1 MNTTTI
7 QTPDGPMVVPVLA
20 ERRGLAVTLVPT
32 TTGGHAYTVTH
43 LESGRMV
50 GWGGV
55 GVSTLRQAL
64 AMLSVAEAA
73 PIDWLADW
81 PDVRVYIAMMC
92 YDTEDLCY
100 RMERARLRGRDLPR
114 QIRRRRSLRLRVRAG
129 VTK

>member
-1 MNTTTI
+1 
-7 QTPDGPMVVPVLA
+7 
-20 ERRGLAVTLVPT
+20 
-32 TTGGHAYTVTH
+32 
-43 LESGRMV
+43 MV